1 MNELPALQKAVT
13 TLERAAKEADASLKA
28 DLAAKE
34 AAKKER
40 SPFDKLEDKITA
52 STAVAAASAGS
63 PEQARAMLASARG
76 KMMQAAADGADT
88 TALEAMV
95 RDLERLA
102 KIAEEKR
109 DQKKQGGD
117 DDGAAVIPT
126 IVAIARS

>member
-1 MNELPALQKAVT
+1 VNELPALQKAVT

-52 STAVAAASAGS
+52 STAVAAAAAGS

-88 TALEAMV
+88 AALEAMV

-109 DQKKQGGD
+109 DQKNLGGD
-117 DDGAAVIPT
+117 DSSAAAIPT